1 MLHAFLR
8 KLSGVIDAGKARL
21 AAQVSGLERIAP
33 AVFDKVGA
41 ALAKFEADVFAD
53 ALRTQIEDPVVVE
66 GSGVPVGLSADD
78 HQLHAVQIR
87 LQIHTLQ
94 KRLGGDA
101 PVPDRERTENRK
113 FPVCWFS
120 MVQQTVTFS

>member
-1 MLHAFLR
+1 M
-8 KLSGVIDAGKARL
+8 
-21 AAQVSGLERIAP
+21 ERIAP

-94 KRLGGDA
+94 KQAGR
-101 PVPDRERTENRK
+101 
-113 FPVCWFS
+113 
-120 MVQQTVTFS
+120 